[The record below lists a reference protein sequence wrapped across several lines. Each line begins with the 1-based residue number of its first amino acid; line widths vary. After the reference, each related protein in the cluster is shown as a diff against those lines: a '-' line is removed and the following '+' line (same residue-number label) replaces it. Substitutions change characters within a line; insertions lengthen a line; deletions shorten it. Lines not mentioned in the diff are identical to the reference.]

1 MIWEINKETVFW
13 YLDMKPHKRPIPE
26 SSRSSWTKPKQAGM
40 LAVKSDNSQWLTL
53 LKFEFDDNTRSS
65 VVKYGAKLE
74 AADRSI
80 IEASYKTACGC
91 CYRRDGS
98 VVGMSAT
105 NIKLKKMIWWESGIG
120 NIIGG
125 NVVGEF

>member
-1 MIWEINKETVFW
+1 V
-13 YLDMKPHKRPIPE
+13 
-26 SSRSSWTKPKQAGM
+26 
-40 LAVKSDNSQWLTL
+40 TL

-91 CYRRDGS
+91 YYRRDGPM
-98 VVGMSAT
+98 VGMSAT

-120 NIIGG
+120 NIIGR